1 VGNLLLLFLIFYL
14 FFGAITLIII
24 ALQERKTL
32 MRDISKASVLKM
44 IYRSLRIVFLWYF
57 LLILSVLE

>member
-1 VGNLLLLFLIFYL
+1 MGNLLLLFLIFYL